1 MDESNNNGD
10 NRKMDTRPYKTGL
23 GHRIRQGKN
32 SRPDNHSNKET
43 ESPKHLQGMHN
54 ILSFSNFTFLD
65 NFCKF
70 IKKLFGV
77 IIIYNERIVFAPV
90 RCFYNILQHISS
102 AAGSRTHY
110 DGFFVFKSNGKLIER
125 SHAPASNNDGVRR
138 SRQEKVPARIPKTR
152 INNEIH
158 IIEGELVEFNMFTF

>member
-54 ILSFSNFTFLD
+54 ILSFSNFTF
-65 NFCKF
+65 
-70 IKKLFGV
+70 
-77 IIIYNERIVFAPV
+77 
-90 RCFYNILQHISS
+90 FYNILQHISS
-102 AAGSRTHY
+102 PAGSRKHP

-138 SRQEKVPARIPKTR
+138 SRQEKVPARIPKDR
-152 INNEIH
+152 KS
-158 IIEGELVEFNMFTF
+158 V